1 MTDIPRLPGISSS
14 FVDTPRLRQH
24 VLACGPGDGIPIVFL
39 HGNFS
44 AATYWEELMLAL
56 APRGFRC
63 IAPDLRGYGWTE
75 DKLIDATRGYGDW
88 SDDVDALLVA
98 LGVERTHLVAWSM
111 GGGVAYRH
119 IADHPKKLFTV
130 TLQAPVSPYGFG
142 GSKGIDGVPYFEDFA
157 GSGGGV
163 VSPVFVQ
170 RIQMGDRSA
179 DDANSPR
186 TVINAFYYKPPFRA
200 AREEDFLTAALMEKT
215 GPDRY
220 PGDFVPSANW
230 PNVGPGVLGP
240 VNCWSPK
247 YLRPEVGDL
256 LAADPKPPILWIR
269 GDSDMIVSDNSMFD
283 LATLGKLG
291 YVPGWP
297 GEEVV
302 PPQPMIGQ
310 TRAVLEKYAAAR
322 GRYREVLLAG
332 CAHAPHIE
340 KPDEW
345 LAGFLA
351 HAASL
356 RGAVDVRR

>member
-1 MTDIPRLPGISSS
+1 MSDIPVLPGITST

-24 VLACGPGDGIPIVFL
+24 VLSCGDPDGEPVVFL

-56 APRGFRC
+56 TASNGFYC

-75 DKLIDATRGYGDW
+75 DKLINATRGYRDW
-88 SDDVDALLVA
+88 SDDLDELLDA
-98 LGVERTHLVAWSM
+98 LGVRRAHLVGWSM
-111 GGGVAYRH
+111 AGGIVYRF
-119 IADHPKKLFTV
+119 IADHPERVITA

-142 GSKGIDGVPYFEDFA
+142 GTKDIEGTPCFDDFA

-163 VSPVFVQ
+163 VSPVFIQ

-186 TVINAFYYKPPFRA
+186 NIINAFYYKPPFRA
-200 AREEDFLTAALMEKT
+200 AREEDFLTASLMEKT

-220 PGDFVPSANW
+220 PGDSVPSPNW
-230 PNVGPGVLGP
+230 PYVAPGVWGP

-247 YLRPEVGDL
+247 YLRDDVPDL
-256 LAADPKPPILWIR
+256 LAANPKPPILWIR
-269 GDSDMIVSDNSMFD
+269 GDSDLVVGDNSMFD

-302 PPQPMIGQ
+302 PPQPMLGQ
-310 TRAVLEKYAAAR
+310 TRNVLEKYAAA
-322 GRYREVLLAG
+322 GGSYREVVLAD
-332 CAHAPHIE
+332 CAHSPHIE
-340 KPDEW
+340 KPAEW
-345 LAGFLA
+345 MAAFLA
-351 HAASL
+351 H
-356 RGAVDVRR
+356 VRPG